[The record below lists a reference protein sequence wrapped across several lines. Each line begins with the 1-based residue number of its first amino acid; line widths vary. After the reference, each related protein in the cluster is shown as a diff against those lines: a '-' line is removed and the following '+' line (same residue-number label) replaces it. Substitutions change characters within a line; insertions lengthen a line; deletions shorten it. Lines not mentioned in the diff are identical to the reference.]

1 MSRLRECGRPFDVA
15 IVGGGIVGAGV
26 ARDAALR
33 GLRVAL
39 IERAD
44 FGGGTTAA
52 STRLIHGGLR
62 YLETLDLRLVRMD
75 LRERETLLHIAPHLV
90 KPLPFLVPLYRGVG
104 FSRSMLRAGML
115 LYDLLSFEKSLPRH
129 RFLSAGEAR
138 ALEPALR
145 ADGLTGAALYYD
157 AQVSSPERLAIENI
171 VDAHAH
177 GAVALNYV
185 EATGVR
191 LDRGRVSAVQV
202 VDRLTGEPAE
212 VAARVTVN
220 ASGPWFD
227 RVGAVLAT
235 AGPQRVRTTKGIH
248 VAARSITQVALLL
261 HSRIDGRVVFSI
273 PWAGHC
279 WFGTTDSEFSGD
291 PATAHATDEEI
302 DYLLR
307 SAADYVPAAGQVET
321 YWSCAGVR
329 ALARKAGPASRVSR
343 RHHVVVEPSGVVS
356 IIGGK
361 ITGFRQI
368 AADATDAVCRALGHQ
383 GRALTATQPLP
394 GGRAA
399 PDPADYLATVYGTRA
414 SEVRQ
419 LVDTD
424 PQLGK
429 RLSMDCPDIG
439 AQVVFSVRHEFC
451 RRLEDFMLRRS
462 FLGFRADRGRQ
473 AASAASLLMKH
484 ELGWSE
490 KERLAELAQYHAFVD
505 DTATRDARAAL
516 HIDRSVGQS

>member
-1 MSRLRECGRPFDVA
+1 MSRLTNLAGPFDVA
-15 IVGGGIVGAGV
+15 VIGGGIVGAGV

-39 IERAD
+39 IDRAD
-44 FGGGTTAA
+44 FGGGTTAG

-62 YLETLDLRLVRMD
+62 YLETLDVRLVRMD
-75 LRERETLLHIAPHLV
+75 LRERETLLRLAPHLV
-90 KPLPFLVPLYRGVG
+90 KPLPFLVPLYRGTG
-104 FSRSMLRAGML
+104 FSRSTLRAGML

-138 ALEPALR
+138 AMEPALR

-157 AQVSSPERLAIENI
+157 AQVSSPERLALENI

-185 EATGVR
+185 EASGVQ
-191 LDRGRVSAVQV
+191 LTAGRVTAVQV
-202 VDRLTGEPAE
+202 VDRLTGEAAE
-212 VAARVTVN
+212 ITARVTVN
-220 ASGPWFD
+220 ASGPWFE
-227 RVGAVLAT
+227 RVAAVLAT
-235 AGPQRVRTTKGIH
+235 PGPSRVRTTKGIH
-248 VAARSITQVALLL
+248 VAARSITRVALLL
-261 HSRIDGRVVFSI
+261 HSRIDGRIVFSI

-291 PATAHATDEEI
+291 PATAHATDDEI
-302 DYLLR
+302 EYLLR
-307 SAADYVPAAGQVET
+307 SAAEYVPSAGHVET

-329 ALARKAGPASRVSR
+329 ALARQPGPPSRVSR
-343 RHHVVVEPSGVVS
+343 RHRIVAEPSGVIS

-368 AADATDAVCRALGHQ
+368 ASDATDAVCSVIGHQ
-383 GRALTATQPLP
+383 RRAETAVRPLP
-394 GGRAA
+394 GGGAA
-399 PDPADYLATVYGTRA
+399 PTPADYLATVYGTRA
-414 SEVRQ
+414 SDVRV
-419 LVDTD
+419 LAAAE
-424 PQLGK
+424 PQLAK

-490 KERLAELAQYHAFVD
+490 KERLAELAGYHAFVD
-505 DTATRDARAAL
+505 ESATREARAAM
-516 HIDRSVGQS
+516 HVDRSVGQS